1 MKNIF
6 RLFSLIP
13 LLVLAA
19 CSTTTH
25 KTTTHPRTS
34 PTEHE
39 RVVDIQRV
47 DQGAEF
53 EESSNSPALTLVAE
67 GIQKFKDD
75 LVEEAE
81 WKFEEAI
88 NLDPDYGP
96 AYYWLARIKYRQDDL
111 NQCREFLKKAERLLK
126 NSDVWMERVG
136 EFREVLSPT
145 SDE

>member
-1 MKNIF
+1 MKPFFSVTLLIF
-6 RLFSLIP
+6 

-25 KTTTHPRTS
+25 RTTTHPQTT

-39 RVVDIQRV
+39 RVVDIQHM
-47 DQGAEF
+47 DQGPSF
-53 EESSNSPALTLVAE
+53 DEESNSPALTLVSE

-96 AYYWLARIKYRQDDL
+96 AYYWLARIKYRQDNL

-126 NSDVWMERVG
+126 NSDVWMERVEG
-136 EFREVLSPT
+136 FKEFLMSEPF
-145 SDE
+145 